1 MYGKNRVCTGFV
13 TCCNFRGPLRLL
25 ECSFYRKGVTTV
37 VNCSSLHPVAV
48 LILAKT
54 HLSGI
59 SFYKTKLVS
68 PAHLC
73 KAQWSLYFRSM
84 VQVIQQVFAGHCTYV
99 EPPPPPPPRSGLYKQ
114 SLMAGWTQLPSIAVT
129 IQHDPK
135 LKTSFSGCSR

>member
-99 EPPPPPPPRSGLYKQ
+99 EPPHPTAQIWTLQ
-114 SLMAGWTQLPSIAVT
+114 TVTHGWLDTAAIN
-129 IQHDPK
+129 
-135 LKTSFSGCSR
+135 CSHHSA